1 MDEFVHLHLHSEM
14 SLLDGMSRI
23 SEIPGRIRELGMD
36 ACALT
41 DHGVLYGAV
50 DFDKVC
56 RDEGVR
62 PILGVEAY
70 MAPRGLGD
78 KEAGRDDRSYHMLL
92 LAETDEGWKN
102 LVRLM
107 SIASLDGFYHRP
119 RIDKEILARHSR
131 GLYGSSGCLQGEI
144 PSLLRQGQVE
154 AARGAMAQY
163 VEIFG
168 RDHFLVEI
176 WDHDLPEQGP
186 VVRQLLALAK
196 EFSVRVVATQ
206 DAHYL
211 RREDAAAHD
220 VLLAIQTG
228 KSIDDPARLRYPND
242 EFYVKSPAEMAQRFR
257 EVPEALKNTLAVRDA
272 CAVTLQR
279 GKTLLPQFEVPGG
292 EDVDRYLGRLC
303 RERLGGRYPAAGPEV
318 QARLDYELS
327 VIEKMGYSSYFLI
340 VSDFVDFARGQGIA
354 VGPGRGSAAGSLVA
368 YTLGIT
374 DVDPLRYSLLFE
386 RFLNPERVTMPD
398 MDIDFDYQRRHE
410 VIEYVRR
417 RYGDD
422 HVAQIITFGTMAARA
437 AIRDVGRALS
447 WPYADVDRLAKL
459 VPAELGITLD
469 RALASDELGAVY
481 RSDPKAKEL
490 LDFARQLEGAP
501 RHASVH
507 AAGVVI
513 APEPVDH
520 LVPLQ
525 RMADGSIVTQFPM
538 TTLEELGLLKMDF
551 LGLRTLTVV
560 GEARR
565 LAAEEGATVPA
576 LSALPPEDPKT
587 FAMLQAADTWG
598 VFQLESAGMQDM
610 LRELRPSHVEDIIAA
625 VSLYRPG
632 PMENIPLFVESKQS
646 GAVQYLH
653 PDLEPILRDT
663 YGVMVYQEQVMQV
676 AARMAG
682 YSLGEADLLR
692 RAMAKKKSEL
702 LEAERERFVAGVERQ
717 GYTRELG
724 SELFEL
730 IMRFANYGFNRAHG
744 AAYGLLAYET
754 AYLKA
759 HHPTAY
765 VAALLSS
772 VADNTDKVAEYLED
786 ARRRGLRVLGPD
798 VQRAGVGFGVEGGAI
813 RFGLLAIKGL
823 GEATAEE
830 IVRARAEGP
839 YKDLGDLA
847 RRLGPKVNR
856 RVLEALVQSGAAD
869 DLGPTRQSLFAGV
882 DEALA
887 LSHEP
892 HGPRDQLDLFTA
904 LEPQQLHLPDLPEWT
919 LSELLRRER
928 ETLGCYVSGHPL
940 EQYRDLARQRGCEP
954 LREARGKGGEK
965 VQVAAVVEAIRRVTT
980 RRGDRMG
987 FARLEDG
994 TGGCEAVV
1002 FPKLLAQVE
1011 EAAARLEPLV
1021 LRGRMEA
1028 TEEGE
1033 GRLVIDEVQPLRRP
1047 PALFLR
1053 IGDEAD
1059 WVRARTHLEGRPG
1072 PCPVLRAAPG
1082 ETRARRTGLSVDDPQ
1097 ALMEDLAWLGREN
1110 LAVRPGD

>member
-1 MDEFVHLHLHSEM
+1 MTEYVHLHLHSEM

-23 SEIPGRIRELGMD
+23 ADIPARIRELGMD

-41 DHGVLYGAV
+41 DHGVLYGAA
-50 DFDKVC
+50 DFEMACKA
-56 RDEGVR
+56 EGVR
-62 PILGVEAY
+62 PLLGVEAY
-70 MAPRGLGD
+70 MAPRRLTD
-78 KEAGRDDRSYHMLL
+78 KEAGRDERSYHMLL
-92 LAETDEGWKN
+92 LAQNEEGWRN
-102 LVRLM
+102 LTRLM
-107 SIASLDGFYHRP
+107 SVASLEGFYHRP
-119 RIDKEILARHSR
+119 RIDKELLARYSA
-131 GLYGSSGCLQGEI
+131 GLFGSSGCLQGEV

-154 AARGAMAQY
+154 GARAALSQY

-168 RDHFLVEI
+168 KDRFLIEI
-176 WDHDLPEQGP
+176 WDHDLPEQRP
-186 VVRQLLALAK
+186 IVRQLLALAK
-196 EFSVRVVATQ
+196 EFSLRVVATQ

-228 KSIDDPARLRYPND
+228 KSIDDPGRLRYPND
-242 EFYVKSPAEMAQRFR
+242 EFYVKSPAEMAGRFR
-257 EVPEALKNTLAVRDA
+257 EVPESLSNTLFVRDA
-272 CAVTLQR
+272 CDVSLER
-279 GKTLLPQFEVPGG
+279 GRTLLPQFEVPDGG
-292 EDVDRYLGRLC
+292 GVDDYLRRLC
-303 RERLGGRYPAAGPEV
+303 RERLASRYPQGGAEV
-318 QARLDYELS
+318 EGRLDYELS
-327 VIEKMGYSSYFLI
+327 VIAKMGYSSYFLI
-340 VSDFVDFARGQGIA
+340 VSDFVDFARGAGIA

-368 YTLGIT
+368 YALGIT
-374 DVDPLRYSLLFE
+374 DVDPLRYNLLFE

-410 VIEYVRR
+410 VIEYVQR
-417 RYGDD
+417 RYGED

-437 AIRDVGRALS
+437 AIRDVGRALN

-459 VPAELGITLD
+459 VPQELGITLE
-469 RALASDELGAVY
+469 RALQSEELGAVY

-490 LDFARQLEGAP
+490 LDFAQKLEGAP

-513 APEPVDH
+513 APQPVDE

-525 RMADGSIVTQFPM
+525 RMQDGSVVTQFPM

-560 GEARR
+560 AEARR
-565 LAAEEGATVPA
+565 IAAAQGAQVPP
-576 LSALPPEDPKT
+576 LSELPSDDAET
-587 FAMLQAADTWG
+587 FAMLQVADTWG
-598 VFQLESAGMQDM
+598 VFQLESSGMQDM

-632 PMENIPLFVESKQS
+632 PMENIPMFIEAKHS
-646 GAVQYLH
+646 GAPHYLH

-676 AARMAG
+676 AAKMAG

-692 RAMAKKKSEL
+692 RAVGKKKREL
-702 LEAERERFVAGVERQ
+702 LEAERERFVAGAVRQ
-717 GYTRELG
+717 GYERGLG
-724 SELFEL
+724 LELFEL

-786 ARRRGLRVLGPD
+786 ARRRGIAVLGPD
-798 VQRAGVGFGVEGGAI
+798 VQRAGAGFGVEGGAI

-830 IVRARAEGP
+830 IVQARASGA
-839 YKDLGDLA
+839 YRDLA
-847 RRLGPKVNR
+847 DLVQRLGQKVNR
-856 RVLEALVQSGAAD
+856 RVLEALVQAGALDSLGETRASFFAAID
-869 DLGPTRQSLFAGV
+869 DVLRLV
-882 DEALA
+882 
-887 LSHEP
+887 HERR
-892 HGPRDQLDLFTA
+892 GPRDQLDLFAAAETPPPA
-904 LEPQQLHLPDLPEWT
+904 LPKVPEWP
-919 LSELLRRER
+919 LSERLRRER

-940 EQYRDLARQRGCEP
+940 EQYRELARSRGCIP
-954 LREARGKGGEK
+954 IRDARGLGGEK
-965 VQVAAVVEAIRRVTT
+965 LQIAAVVEAIRRVTT
-980 RRGDRMG
+980 RRGERMG

-1002 FPKLLAQVE
+1002 FPKLLPQIE
-1011 EAAARLEPLV
+1011 EAAASLAPLV

-1028 TEEGE
+1028 AEEGE
-1033 GRLVIDEVQPLRRP
+1033 GRLVLDEAEPLRRP
-1047 PALFLR
+1047 AALFLR
-1053 IGDEAD
+1053 IAEETDWLRAKEA
-1059 WVRARTHLEGRPG
+1059 LERRPG
-1072 PCPVLRAAPG
+1072 PCPVFRARPG
-1082 ETRARRTGLSVDDPQ
+1082 EGRARRTGVAVDDPVALQQ
-1097 ALMEDLAWLGREN
+1097 ALGWLGPEN
-1110 LAVRPGD
+1110 VVVRPGD